1 MDAIDSCHPGCQLCS
16 TLIWFQTNVQ
26 HCTGDCFSCIWSMAM
41 IDGKTILDL
50 KYLSDWLTGSK
61 LKDFKTAVDTDSKVQ
76 AEIAT
81 LRGEVEEFAKQF
93 PTIGFEKS
101 SMKYQHWTPKIC
113 IPQYTLR
120 FSAHKL
126 QSTIGLLSWP
136 ACTFSKWPATS
147 NFHKNLSSWLR

>member
-1 MDAIDSCHPGCQLCS
+1 
-16 TLIWFQTNVQ
+16 
-26 HCTGDCFSCIWSMAM
+26 MAM

-81 LRGEVEEFAKQF
+81 LREEVEEFAKQF

-101 SMKYQHWTPKIC
+101 SMKYQH
-113 IPQYTLR
+113 
-120 FSAHKL
+120 
-126 QSTIGLLSWP
+126 
-136 ACTFSKWPATS
+136 
-147 NFHKNLSSWLR
+147 